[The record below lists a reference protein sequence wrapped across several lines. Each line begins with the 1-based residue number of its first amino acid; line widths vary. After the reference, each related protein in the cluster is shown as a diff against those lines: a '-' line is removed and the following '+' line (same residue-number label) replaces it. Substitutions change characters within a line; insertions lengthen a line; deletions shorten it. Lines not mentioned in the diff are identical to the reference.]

1 MERVETLIEKLQ
13 EQMSRQLPVHELMAT
28 VQMIQSELQHIQQM
42 QPEATR
48 GTVALDIPVAP
59 VEKSVVTFVEEEAD
73 KVVMELDLNEEE
85 VEAEI
90 KKIKADADVRM
101 VAGVKNRPAF
111 LFDPMEEIPTLA
123 NRQPSK
129 TNESVSEPIAQ
140 KDSLNEAMADTHIK
154 DLKKAIG
161 INDRYLFI
169 GELFNGDEIAFDR
182 SIKTINNYGAFAE
195 AELWMRRELIHTYGW
210 DDKSPVV
217 KQFLQLVR
225 RRFS

>member
-13 EQMSRQLPVHELMAT
+13 EQMSRQSPVHELLAT

-42 QPEATR
+42 QPEVTR
-48 GTVALDIPVAP
+48 GTVALDIPIAP
-59 VEKSVVTFVEEEAD
+59 IEKSVVTFVEDESD

-90 KKIKADADVRM
+90 KKIKADADARM
-101 VAGVKNRPAF
+101 VVGVKNRPAF

-123 NRQPSK
+123 HQHTVKTMDAGTDQPS
-129 TNESVSEPIAQ
+129 Q
-140 KDSLNEAMADTHIK
+140 KDSLNEAMADTPIK

-161 INDRYLFI
+161 INDRFLFI
-169 GELFNGDEIAFDR
+169 GELFNGDEVAFDR

-217 KQFLQLVR
+217 KQFFQLVR